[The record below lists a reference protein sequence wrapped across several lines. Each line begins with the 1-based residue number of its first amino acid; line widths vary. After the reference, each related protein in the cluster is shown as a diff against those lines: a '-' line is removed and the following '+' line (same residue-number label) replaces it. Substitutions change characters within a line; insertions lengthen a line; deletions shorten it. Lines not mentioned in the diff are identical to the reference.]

1 MQYLWFFDETR
12 INLQAC
18 KNKNLLDLLRRN
30 LIMKKNIFFNI
41 SLVLSILLT
50 LNVHAQKP
58 KGDRVIISAART
70 KGVSGWRV
78 FYSSPTQRVKM
89 VQKSTTIYCNE
100 ARQEI
105 KTEKVIATG
114 RVKVI
119 DKKTT
124 ITGDRLDYDKNNGLV
139 IITGKEVKLID
150 DDVTLITD
158 KLYYYT
164 DTKDAKYLTGG
175 KVLQETMV
183 LTSIEGYLK
192 KKELIF
198 IKDVVMDDSVK
209 VQHLETEKLIYDR
222 ETKDAVFETR
232 TKIESKDGDVEAN
245 AGTYNTESG
254 KVHFE
259 GSAVVE
265 NDKYILIGDK
275 IDTDKNTGNSEAVGN
290 VIFFSK
296 QDTAM
301 IYADVVV
308 REDSST
314 FAYGN
319 ALMSKPIKGNWMD
332 MYYLAADT
340 LHSINDTTTKE
351 NTLYAHYKVSMWN
364 KDMQSRCDSLIY
376 YYNDS
381 MIYFYNDPRIWA
393 QKSQMT
399 GEVIR
404 TDITSKGVER
414 LYLNKNGFIISEDTI
429 ANFNQVKGK
438 KIIAHFEENQLD
450 KVDVKG
456 NGMTRFFQLTDDKKN
471 IYALNKASCPSMTIY
486 FTEGNEVENIKYNAK
501 SNSTVLPPSKIQGPD
516 KYLPGFKN
524 RFDEKPEREEL
535 LKRVR
540 VRNDLTDSMPRD
552 PSIGKDEIKI
562 LWDGSQV
569 LNKNYN
575 GEPLYIERL
584 KMMRE
589 QKARE
594 KQQKQEL
601 KIESNN

>member
-1 MQYLWFFDETR
+1 M
-12 INLQAC
+12 
-18 KNKNLLDLLRRN
+18 
-30 LIMKKNIFFNI
+30 
-41 SLVLSILLT
+41 
-50 LNVHAQKP
+50 NVFSQSS
-58 KGDRVIISAART
+58 KGDRVQISAPRS
-70 KGVSGWRV
+70 KGISGWRI
-78 FYSSPTQRVKM
+78 FYGSPQQRVKM
-89 VQKSTTIYCNE
+89 VQKSTTIYCDE
-100 ARQEI
+100 ARQET

-114 RVKVI
+114 RVKVV

-124 ITGDRLDYDKNNGLV
+124 ITGDQLDYDKNKGVV
-139 IITGKEVKLID
+139 IITGKVVKLID

-164 DTKDAKYLTGG
+164 STKDAKYLTGG

-198 IKDVVMDDSVK
+198 VKNVVMDDSVK
-209 VQHLETEKLIYDR
+209 EQHLETEKLIYDR
-222 ETKDAVFETR
+222 QTKDAVFESR

-254 KVHFE
+254 NVHFE

-265 NDKYILIGDK
+265 NEKYILIGDK
-275 IDTDKNTGNSEAVGN
+275 IDTNKNTGNSEAEGN

-296 QDTAM
+296 QDTAL

-376 YYNDS
+376 FYNDS

-399 GEVIR
+399 GDVIR

-414 LYLNKNGFIISEDTI
+414 LYLNRNGFIISEDTI
-429 ANFNQVKGK
+429 KNFNQVKGK
-438 KIIAHFEENQLD
+438 KIIAHFENNQLD

-471 IYALNKASCPSMTIY
+471 IYALNKSSCPLMTLY
-486 FTEGNEVENIKYNAK
+486 FEEGNEVKNIKYNAR

-516 KYLPGFKN
+516 KFLPGFKN
-524 RFDEKPEREEL
+524 RFDEKPEKEEL
-535 LKRVR
+535 LQRVR
-540 VRNDLTDSMPRD
+540 TRDDLTDSMPRD
-552 PSIGKDEIKI
+552 PSVSKDEIKI
-562 LWDGSQV
+562 LWNGTQV

-584 KMMRE
+584 KQMRKK
-589 QKARE
+589 KALE
-594 KQQKQEL
+594 E
-601 KIESNN
+601 ENTNDDN